1 MVRSMTQENDNEE
14 DAQDTA
20 EDIVEDSGELLES
33 VRKMIQDEIK
43 AALSSV
49 PGEGSASNSDEL
61 DEPLTLRAMEAS
73 VRKAVEEAMEPLRAS
88 QTKPKP
94 KKKTA
99 PKEVEP
105 EPAPIEKDVRSKLT
119 SFLWGES

>member
-1 MVRSMTQENDNEE
+1 MTEENDNEE

-20 EDIVEDSGELLES
+20 NDIGEDSGEFLES
-33 VRKMIQDEIK
+33 VRKMIKDEIE

-49 PGEGSASNSDEL
+49 PGEGSTKESDEI

-73 VRKAVEEAMEPLRAS
+73 VRRAVEEAMEPLRAS
-88 QTKPKP
+88 QAKPKP

-99 PKEVEP
+99 SKEVEP

>member
-1 MVRSMTQENDNEE
+1 MAQENDNEE
-14 DAQDTA
+14 DAQETA

-33 VRKMIQDEIK
+33 VRKMIRDEIE

-49 PGEGSASNSDEL
+49 PGEGSVTDIKDEI

-73 VRKAVEEAMEPLRAS
+73 VRRAVEEA
-88 QTKPKP
+88 KPKP

-119 SFLWGES
+119 SFLWGEG